1 VGEGDFGWSPSEH
14 KARSRFRSWR
24 SRAIEIPITRSLIQ
38 MEIKVP
44 RWGRLGVICQVSYF
58 ALTLSSWY
66 FRHFCQSFSVLD
78 EHCSVTQ
85 RSILHRGNGDIQ
97 RERSMAVTLDD
108 ILPGK
113 MLGNNVL

>member
-1 VGEGDFGWSPSEH
+1 
-14 KARSRFRSWR
+14 
-24 SRAIEIPITRSLIQ
+24 

-44 RWGRLGVICQVSYF
+44 RWGGLGIIHQISNF

-66 FRHFCQSFSVLD
+66 FKHFCQSFSVLY

-85 RSILHRGNGDIQ
+85 RNILHRGNGDIQ
-97 RERSMAVTLDD
+97 RESRIAVTLDD

-113 MLGNNVL
+113 MLRNSVL

>member
-1 VGEGDFGWSPSEH
+1 MGEGDLGWSPSEGE
-14 KARSRFRSWR
+14 ARSRFRSWR
-24 SRAIEIPITRSLIQ
+24 RRAIEIPITRSLIQ

-44 RWGRLGVICQVSYF
+44 RWGGLGVICQISYF

-78 EHCSVTQ
+78 EHHSITQ

-97 RERSMAVTLDD
+97 RESSMAVTLDD

-113 MLGNNVL
+113 MLRNNVL